1 MWVEF
6 HSMMK
11 YLQCTTICASV
22 SYSSQTPSRTESR
35 SWRRWVTVT
44 GNIHFRNISLIV
56 LYQIVL
62 ELDKENE
69 KAWYRHGQACLRLR
83 DFHTAKT
90 SFMKVQSLSGG
101 VLCVYIVYISL
112 SFIVT
117 VSGKN
122 KDLARF
128 LAECEAEL
136 GKSRQ
141 RESEMYQAMFKLQ
154 TGAEWLVTN
163 CDHNCLIHHHQSM
176 FTLYHQNQSN
186 FAPFRLTAL
195 CIVHCTLC
203 NVSD

>member
-1 MWVEF
+1 M
-6 HSMMK
+6 
-11 YLQCTTICASV
+11 YNNLCQCLLLKPNSKPDRIKELAEV
-22 SYSSQTPSRTESR
+22 SYSYS
-35 SWRRWVTVT
+35 
-44 GNIHFRNISLIV
+44 NIHFRNISLIV

-101 VLCVYIVYISL
+101 VLCVYIVHISL
-112 SFIVT
+112 GFIVT

-154 TGAEWLVTN
+154 TGAE
-163 CDHNCLIHHHQSM
+163 
-176 FTLYHQNQSN
+176 
-186 FAPFRLTAL
+186 
-195 CIVHCTLC
+195 
-203 NVSD
+203 

>member
-1 MWVEF
+1 M
-6 HSMMK
+6 
-11 YLQCTTICASV
+11 
-22 SYSSQTPSRTESR
+22 
-35 SWRRWVTVT
+35 
-44 GNIHFRNISLIV
+44 
-56 LYQIVL
+56 

-101 VLCVYIVYISL
+101 VFTLLHLYKL
-112 SFIVT
+112 IVT

-154 TGAEWLVTN
+154 TGAE
-163 CDHNCLIHHHQSM
+163 
-176 FTLYHQNQSN
+176 
-186 FAPFRLTAL
+186 
-195 CIVHCTLC
+195 
-203 NVSD
+203 

>member
-1 MWVEF
+1 M
-6 HSMMK
+6 
-11 YLQCTTICASV
+11 YNNLCQCLLLKPNSKPDRIKELAEV
-22 SYSSQTPSRTESR
+22 SYSYRKY
-35 SWRRWVTVT
+35 
-44 GNIHFRNISLIV
+44 SLQK
-56 LYQIVL
+56 YFSYCPQIVL

-112 SFIVT
+112 GSIVT

-154 TGAEWLVTN
+154 TGTE
-163 CDHNCLIHHHQSM
+163 
-176 FTLYHQNQSN
+176 
-186 FAPFRLTAL
+186 
-195 CIVHCTLC
+195 
-203 NVSD
+203 